1 MKNDFISFFFLAFSL
16 LILPLFVEVVSAVE
30 EDSLLKPLTITPR
43 IVNGVMSY
51 KYEEEFVGS
60 DNVKWDDIMPFLG
73 LGLTLGYSNWSIDAY
88 AQQSFKGKDSSFE
101 QSSLFESSETMTM
114 DSTTD
119 LTREDYAVNLSY
131 KTKALFG
138 YEMSGFLSVFAGYKY
153 GKTDITGPQRR
164 TFENPLSF
172 HRIYF
177 YEKSFKTN
185 GYSIGGGYSWPIG
198 KSGGLLGIKA
208 AFATLDADYD
218 SNQLI
223 VVTEPTRFTWISL
236 NWSSSFSKNVTYG
249 FSLDVQNYAMGATPT
264 VHPGV
269 TLSSIEE
276 RIISLKALLS
286 YTF

>member
-1 MKNDFISFFFLAFSL
+1 MKNSLILSL
-16 LILPLFVEVVSAVE
+16 LILPLFVEVVNAVE

-51 KYEEEFVGS
+51 KYEEEFTGS
-60 DNVKWDDIMPFLG
+60 NNVKWDDIMPFLG
-73 LGLTLGYSNWSIDAY
+73 LGVTLGYNNWSIDAY
-88 AQQSFKGKDSSFE
+88 AQQSFKGHDSIFE
-101 QSSLFESSETMTM
+101 QSSLVESETMTM

-198 KSGGLLGIKA
+198 KSGGLLGIKG
-208 AFATLDADYD
+208 AFATLDGDYD
-218 SNQLI
+218 SNELG
-223 VVTEPTRFTWISL
+223 VVTTPTSFTWISI
-236 NWSSSFSKNVTYG
+236 NWSSALSKKVTYA
-249 FSLDVQNYAMGATPT
+249 FSLDAQNYAMEATPT
-264 VHPGV
+264 DQPGV